1 MGPPSSHPP
10 SRHSEAD
17 KDATNQTSSSESDK
31 DATSQTSSS
40 ENDKDANNQTPSR
53 ESGAAGLA
61 ASQNSES
68 AVSTSGDASLNPSQ
82 QDSSRTAETSEAEL
96 AGDEGGGPTKRKPG
110 RQRVHDWR
118 RPIEKPRLY
127 SMNPFCVPIRLL
139 RLKPLLAA
147 TPSAT
152 TTTTTS
158 TTGRR
163 QSVSSSQSEA
173 STSSYLWQK
182 RPKTPKEAA
191 DQELEWN
198 NIRQVT
204 ELYKPTVPM
213 SRKKKEAMHKTLLPA
228 KMQVSS
234 ATMDAMKAA
243 LALRSKHKAVVESSA
258 KPAGTVAPAKTAQ
271 SSPVITLPGGQ
282 RVVQVTSKASS
293 AGTIP
298 THAFRCIELPDGKM
312 ALVPVTVTKL
322 GSGLNPALSASEG
335 NTPMPQPR
343 EQQRTPQAAPAT
355 SPSVSGIPSL
365 FQSPLRAPLAGCS
378 VSVGTSDE
386 NSQEVPTTI
395 ASRVRGSSLSIGKP
409 QASAKLSAERTPQG
423 QRADD
428 EGVSEGSRDRSAL
441 TAGRKVVA
449 ESESGPKV
457 TKQTDASTRQ
467 SHPMSSSSCQLD
479 TTERR
484 ATRPQRLLSNSAPA
498 SKRGG

>member
-10 SRHSEAD
+10 SRHSDAD

-31 DATSQTSSS
+31 DAT
-40 ENDKDANNQTPSR
+40 NQTPSS

-96 AGDEGGGPTKRKPG
+96 AGDDGGGPTKRKPG

-182 RPKTPKEAA
+182 RPKNPKEAA

-198 NIRQVT
+198 SIRQVT
-204 ELYKPTVPM
+204 GLYKPTVPT

-343 EQQRTPQAAPAT
+343 EQQQTPQAAPAT

-395 ASRVRGSSLSIGKP
+395 ASRVRGSSLSVGKP

-428 EGVSEGSRDRSAL
+428 EGVSEDSRDRSAL

>member
-1 MGPPSSHPP
+1 M
-10 SRHSEAD
+10 
-17 KDATNQTSSSESDK
+17 
-31 DATSQTSSS
+31 
-40 ENDKDANNQTPSR
+40 
-53 ESGAAGLA
+53 
-61 ASQNSES
+61 
-68 AVSTSGDASLNPSQ
+68 NPSQ

-96 AGDEGGGPTKRKPG
+96 AGDDGGGPTKRKPG

-173 STSSYLWQK
+173 STSSYPWQK
-182 RPKTPKEAA
+182 RPKNPKEAA

-298 THAFRCIELPDGKM
+298 THAFRCIE
-312 ALVPVTVTKL
+312 PVSYTH
-322 GSGLNPALSASEG
+322 
-335 NTPMPQPR
+335 
-343 EQQRTPQAAPAT
+343 
-355 SPSVSGIPSL
+355 
-365 FQSPLRAPLAGCS
+365 LRA
-378 VSVGTSDE
+378 
-386 NSQEVPTTI
+386 QE
-395 ASRVRGSSLSIGKP
+395 
-409 QASAKLSAERTPQG
+409 
-423 QRADD
+423 
-428 EGVSEGSRDRSAL
+428 
-441 TAGRKVVA
+441 TA
-449 ESESGPKV
+449 
-457 TKQTDASTRQ
+457 
-467 SHPMSSSSCQLD
+467 
-479 TTERR
+479 
-484 ATRPQRLLSNSAPA
+484 
-498 SKRGG
+498 